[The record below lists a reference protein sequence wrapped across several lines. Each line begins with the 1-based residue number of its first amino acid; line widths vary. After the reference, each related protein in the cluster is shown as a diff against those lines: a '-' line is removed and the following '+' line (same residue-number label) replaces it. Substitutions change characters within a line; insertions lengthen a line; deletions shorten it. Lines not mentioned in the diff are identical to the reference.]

1 MQHTHLYINGA
12 HKSATSNETFTS
24 INPATGQSLATIDR
38 ASQADVD
45 AAVVSS
51 QAGFA
56 IWSAM
61 MPVER
66 ARILQKAAQIL
77 RERNDALAELE
88 VLDTGKPLQ
97 EANCVDI
104 ASGADVIEYYAGLIS
119 GMQGTQQDLG
129 KDAFFMSRREPLGVC
144 AGIGAWNYPI
154 QIACWKSGPCLAAG
168 NAMIFKPS
176 EETPL
181 SVMKLAEI
189 FTEAGLPDGVFNVV
203 QGDYRVGQMLTAH
216 KDIVKVSFTGESG
229 TGKKIMV
236 DSASNLKQVTM
247 ELGGK
252 SPMLVFDDAKLD
264 NAVAGA
270 MLANFYTQGEVCTN
284 GTRVFVQAG
293 VYDEFIAKVVQRA
306 NTIKLGDPLDLDT
319 QMGALISADG
329 YFVEPTVFTDCTD
342 DMVHVKE
349 EIFGPVMSILKF
361 TDEDEV
367 IARANDSDYGLAAGV
382 FSQDISRAHRVIN
395 QMQAGICWI
404 NSWGDSPAEMPVG
417 GYKQSGI
424 GRENHK
430 MMLDH
435 YQQTKNLLVSY
446 TETKRLEYRIFQG
459 QGSWMPEDAVLIRN
473 RSYQELSGCHLA
485 VPLMVQPQE
494 AIVVIVGWLQDTECV
509 SPNPFVPKG
518 KVVLTARARL
528 TQKRGAIGP
537 KDAENGQLESMARV
551 DVARIDKQTSINLA
565 PHYLELINADP
576 IVENVFLLEPPS
588 TNNGPH
594 LAYAIQWLLFFGVGI
609 IGYPLFLRRQAIHG
623 ENESLDN

>member
-1 MQHTHLYINGA
+1 MQHTQLYIHGA
-12 HKSATSNETFTS
+12 HQGATSNETFIS
-24 INPATGQSLATIDR
+24 INPATALPLATIDQ
-38 ASQADVD
+38 ASQKDVN
-45 AAVVSS
+45 AAVESA
-51 QAGFA
+51 QAGFSV
-56 IWSAM
+56 WSNM

-77 RERNDALAELE
+77 RQRNDELAHLE

-144 AGIGAWNYPI
+144 AGIGAWNYPL

-168 NAMIFKPS
+168 NTMIFKPS

-189 FTEAGLPDGVFNVV
+189 FTEAGMPDGVFNVV

-216 KDIVKVSFTGESG
+216 KDISKVSFTGESG
-229 TGKKIMV
+229 TGKKIMA

-252 SPMLVFDDAKLD
+252 SPLLVFDDAKLD

-284 GTRVFVQAG
+284 GTRVYVQAG
-293 VYDEFIAKVVQRA
+293 VYDKFVAKVVARA
-306 NTIKLGDPLDLDT
+306 NNIKLGDPLDLDT
-319 QMGALISADG
+319 QMGALISAPHLEKVMGYIEGAKLTSARLVCGGNRHHSEATKNG
-329 YFVEPTVFTDCTD
+329 YFVEPTVFADCTD

-417 GYKQSGI
+417 GYKQSGV
-424 GRENHK
+424 GRENGPETLHHYTQVK
-430 MMLDH
+430 SVFVRLD
-435 YQQTKNLLVSY
+435 
-446 TETKRLEYRIFQG
+446 
-459 QGSWMPEDAVLIRN
+459 D
-473 RSYQELSGCHLA
+473 
-485 VPLMVQPQE
+485 
-494 AIVVIVGWLQDTECV
+494 
-509 SPNPFVPKG
+509 
-518 KVVLTARARL
+518 
-528 TQKRGAIGP
+528 
-537 KDAENGQLESMARV
+537 LES
-551 DVARIDKQTSINLA
+551 
-565 PHYLELINADP
+565 PY
-576 IVENVFLLEPPS
+576 
-588 TNNGPH
+588 
-594 LAYAIQWLLFFGVGI
+594 
-609 IGYPLFLRRQAIHG
+609 
-623 ENESLDN
+623 